1 MKWDR
6 TAALTSVIVLGALGV
21 GTAIST
27 HLPKA
32 DDVIHAPFIV
42 QGVVGKPVKLR
53 TGELVVLGVDGSTV
67 VTSPLDRAI
76 SKNGVFVVIR
86 LRWTPSLK
94 PQGLDV
100 VEVMSASGRL
110 YGDEQAVQSR
120 CNPAQTGI
128 PLTCQLVFEMPPSEV
143 PGATLLVPSELSG
156 VTGGDLEAHIALGAT
171 DESVKAWTARTDPID
186 LPGPKAGTTP

>member
-32 DDVIHAPFIV
+32 DDVTHAPFIV

-67 VTSPLDRAI
+67 VTSP
-76 SKNGVFVVIR
+76 SFC
-86 LRWTPSLK
+86 
-94 PQGLDV
+94 
-100 VEVMSASGRL
+100 SG
-110 YGDEQAVQSR
+110 
-120 CNPAQTGI
+120 
-128 PLTCQLVFEMPPSEV
+128 
-143 PGATLLVPSELSG
+143 
-156 VTGGDLEAHIALGAT
+156 
-171 DESVKAWTARTDPID
+171 ES
-186 LPGPKAGTTP
+186 AGTRPRPSRKPSAKIRWMRRCIAVR